1 MAIIPIRRK
10 WKEGTYMR
18 LVSPDRL
25 RQYVTTMEDREAY
38 FRRCNSIKAVEAA
51 GDHASAA
58 ALKAYETSKISQAE
72 LARSV
77 EVHRSFIS
85 QLVTG
90 ERRSCTPL
98 IAQRIAE
105 RLGVPLN
112 DLFQVVQPEA
122 AKPRRQRTVSPEPVA
137 A

>member
-18 LVSPDRL
+18 LVSPDKL

-38 FRRCNSIKAVEAA
+38 FRHCSSIRAVEAA
-51 GDHASAA
+51 GEHASAA

-112 DLFQVVQPEA
+112 DLFEVISPEVVR
-122 AKPRRQRTVSPEPVA
+122 PRRQRPMSIEAVA

>member
-18 LVSPDRL
+18 LVSPDKL
-25 RQYVTTMEDREAY
+25 RQYVTTMEDRQAY
-38 FRRCNSIKAVEAA
+38 WTRCQSIRTLEAA

-58 ALKAYETSKISQAE
+58 ALKATAPTKITQGE

-85 QLVTG
+85 QLITG

-98 IAQRIAE
+98 IAERIAD
-105 RLGVPLN
+105 RLGVKLT
-112 DLFQVVQPEA
+112 DLFEVHKPAQAVTGRRSVEA
-122 AKPRRQRTVSPEPVA
+122 VA

>member
-1 MAIIPIRRK
+1 MPIIPIRSK

-18 LVSPDRL
+18 LISPDKL
-25 RQYVTTMEDREAY
+25 REYVTTMEDREAY
-38 FRRCNSIKAVEAA
+38 FRRCQSIRTLEAA

-58 ALKAYETSKISQAE
+58 ALKATETTKITQSE

-98 IAQRIAE
+98 IAERIAE
-105 RLGVPLN
+105 RLSIPLSE
-112 DLFQVVQPEA
+112 LFEIHKPIAARPARRRAPE
-122 AKPRRQRTVSPEPVA
+122 SVA

>member
-18 LVSPDRL
+18 LVSPDKL
-25 RQYVTTMEDREAY
+25 REYVTTMEDREAY
-38 FRRCNSIKAVEAA
+38 FRRCQSIRTLEAA

-58 ALKAYETSKISQAE
+58 ALKATEPKKITQGE

-77 EVHRSFIS
+77 QVHRSFIS
-85 QLVTG
+85 QLITG

-98 IAQRIAE
+98 IAERIAE
-105 RLGVPLN
+105 RLGVKIG
-112 DLFQVVQPEA
+112 DLFEVH
-122 AKPRRQRTVSPEPVA
+122 KPVA
-137 A
+137 ATARRVIAQVAA